1 MNYYFLKSCICFY
14 STSVCSLEHAMKH
27 FQVLWFT
34 YEKKLPTTHPIN
46 GLPYMPMQSLQ
57 IQKLLAYNAKKK
69 TKKNL
74 PFSTPYVTREGF
86 LSLSSSWQ

>member
-1 MNYYFLKSCICFY
+1 
-14 STSVCSLEHAMKH
+14 MKH

-57 IQKLLAYNAKKK
+57 IQKLLAYNAKKNQ
-69 TKKNL
+69 KKPAIL
-74 PFSTPYVTREGF
+74 HALRDKRRIFVSF
-86 LSLSSSWQ
+86 F